1 MATAARSWSSG
12 FVPSEQLALSPTMA
26 SPSPIS
32 ERNSELLQRMFV
44 RGLGELFILYVH
56 DSTVILGQL
65 GMKKNRLMLSDSK
78 CLSGVRPADVAACT
92 ESGLLGMISASN
104 QYEWASLTFH
114 GLNQC
119 RVKVDLSQTRGGR
132 LSTSR
137 DLEGEDMTEFVGS
150 VYRGFRWL
158 LDRHFLPVVTMQPIQ
173 TKGGEWGFAV
183 VDLRM
188 GALDL
193 AAIRIIND
201 AVRNSTERHV
211 EVDIIEEEV
220 QSVKF
225 DELFKGFLMASA
237 PIRKVTSVPPAAPK
251 AAIATAPAASPV
263 PVVAPV
269 AKPASRPVSA
279 ASPVAVAARPVAAAM
294 PAVPV
299 RQAVSA
305 VDLVRQN
312 LELLREVVEEIGAP
326 RAFTL
331 FERWATRVAVGRAE
345 YLKLTQKIDFNEVRE
360 YFDFIAAQML
370 LAGETH
376 VLIKENGD
384 TIEHEIRDCIYR
396 EACRHSGVDPEGRW
410 STCAQAIA
418 GLRSKVATTL
428 DPKLAWS
435 WTNCDRRAGHACI
448 FELKLRSG
456 S

>member
-1 MATAARSWSSG
+1 
-12 FVPSEQLALSPTMA
+12 MA
-26 SPSPIS
+26 SPSPIN
-32 ERNSELLQRMFV
+32 ERNSEILQRMFV
-44 RGLGELFILYVH
+44 RGLGELLMLYVH
-56 DSTVILGQL
+56 ESTVILGQL

-92 ESGLLGMISASN
+92 ESGLLGMLSASN

-193 AAIRIIND
+193 AAIRFIND

-220 QSVKF
+220 QSDKF
-225 DELFKGFLMASA
+225 DELFKGFLPASA
-237 PIRKVTSVPPAAPK
+237 PIRKVTSVPPAAPI
-251 AAIATAPAASPV
+251 AAIAAAPAASPV

-269 AKPASRPVSA
+269 AKPASRPASA
-279 ASPVAVAARPVAAAM
+279 VPPVAVAARPV
-294 PAVPV
+294 PAPPSVPE
-299 RQAVSA
+299 RQGMSA
-305 VDLVRQN
+305 VELVRQN
-312 LELLREVVEEIGAP
+312 LEMLREVVEEIGAP
-326 RAFTL
+326 RAFTM
-331 FERWATRVAVGRAE
+331 FERWATRVAVGRTE
-345 YLKLTQKIDFNEVRE
+345 YLKLTQKIAFNEVRD

-376 VLIKENGD
+376 VLVEQNGD
-384 TIEHEIRDCIYR
+384 TIEHEVRDCIYR
-396 EACRHSGVDPEGRW
+396 EACRQSGVDPEGRW

-418 GLRSKVATTL
+418 GLRSKVAATL
-428 DPKLAWS
+428 DPKLVWS

-448 FELKLRSG
+448 FELKLRKG